1 MKQADLVQGRTYAL
15 NNPDQVKREHEPH
28 IKVRY
33 LGVTHRR
40 NAKVRF
46 ESGPIAGLDDWIKTR
61 DLACRWGERKALLR
75 DLERH
80 QRLVAANRAI
90 WDPVTEDAIDAVMTA
105 SGEYG
110 GYLSRWVSDPAPAA
124 RFWRRAKLNGSP
136 INYDPSNF
144 INRHGGWWLTYAT
157 TLHAAQAYA
166 AAEPHAVELYLRGWE
181 DRLTAEGWQ
190 PGNRGAH
197 EQLREWSPRWALAR
211 SWTQRPLGD
220 AAEKEVQRLQAV
232 VAESV
237 QLLRQL
243 GHELHAT
250 QIERALRGR

>member
-15 NNPDQVKREHEPH
+15 NNPDQAKREHEPH

-33 LGVTHRR
+33 LGITHRR

-46 ESGPIAGLDDWIKTR
+46 ESGPIVGLDDWIKTR
-61 DLACRWGERKALLR
+61 DLACRWGDRKALLR
-75 DLERH
+75 DVERH
-80 QRLVAANRAI
+80 RRLVAANRAI
-90 WDPVTEDAIDAVMTA
+90 WDPVTEDAIDTVITA
-105 SGEYG
+105 SGEFG
-110 GYLSRWVSDPAPAA
+110 GYESRWVIDSAPAE

-136 INYDPSNF
+136 IDYDPLNF
-144 INRHGGWWLTYAT
+144 VDLHGGWWLTYAT
-157 TLHAAQAYA
+157 ALHAAQAYA
-166 AAEPHAVELYLRGWE
+166 AAEPHSVELYIRAIE

-197 EQLREWSPRWALAR
+197 QDLRAWSPRWALAR

-232 VAESV
+232 VGESAR
-237 QLLRQL
+237 LLRQL